1 MFQTESR
8 MMNLLNE
15 NMKGISLLS
24 TLFAVSLPSN
34 TSRVKRI
41 VVTETFHLFKT
52 AARRF
57 LQMSWS
63 QRRNDRICRACL
75 VIPGISLSASF
86 HMNYSFLLLFVV

>member
-1 MFQTESR
+1 

-57 LQMSWS
+57 LQCHGHSGAMIEFAEPVW
-63 QRRNDRICRACL
+63 L
-75 VIPGISLSASF
+75 
-86 HMNYSFLLLFVV
+86 FLE